1 MVSGTSP
8 VSGTKLA
15 GKVALVTGSSR
26 GIGEAIALALGEA
39 GADLALVSRDT
50 RSLNTVSEKA
60 KQLGVTSA
68 VFPADVSSEG
78 DVERLREAVLGR
90 FASVDILVNNAGVNI
105 RKPLTVLTIEE
116 WRRVIDT
123 NLTGPFL
130 VCRAFVPHMV
140 GKGYGRIINTTS
152 TMSHVAT
159 PNRTAYAAS
168 KAGLLGFTRAL
179 ALELAPEKITVN
191 GISPGWFETELT
203 KPIWSDPR
211 ANDELVS
218 RIPLGRWGDV
228 NDVARLAVYL
238 CSEEAGY
245 ITGTDI
251 LIDGGYTTQ

>member
-1 MVSGTSP
+1 MSP
-8 VSGTKLA
+8 NDHKKLE
-15 GKVALVTGSSR
+15 GRVALVTGASR
-26 GIGEAIALALGEA
+26 GLGKAMALALGEA
-39 GADLALVSRDT
+39 GASLALIAREEKGLKEVSK
-50 RSLNTVSEKA
+50 EA
-60 KQLGVTSA
+60 KTLGVTSESY
-68 VFPADVSSEG
+68 PADVSRAE
-78 DVERLREAVLGR
+78 DVERLREAVIGR
-90 FASVDILVNNAGVNI
+90 FGSVDILVNNAGVNI
-105 RKPLTVLTIEE
+105 RKPLTMLTVEE

-159 PNRTAYAAS
+159 PTRTAYAAS

-211 ANDELVS
+211 ANDDLVS

>member
-1 MVSGTSP
+1 MSGR
-8 VSGTKLA
+8 
-15 GKVALVTGSSR
+15 VALVTGASR

-39 GADLALVSRDT
+39 GADLALVSRDAK
-50 RSLNTVSEKA
+50 SLNEVSEKA
-60 KQLGVTSA
+60 RRRGATSE
-68 VFPADVSSEG
+68 VFAADISDEG
-78 DVERLREAVLGR
+78 DVERLRKAVIGR
-90 FASVDILVNNAGVNI
+90 FGSVDIIVNNAGVNI
-105 RKPLTVLTIEE
+105 RKPITELAVEE

-130 VCRAFVPHMV
+130 VCRAFVPHMK
-140 GKGYGRIINTTS
+140 GRGYGRIINTTS

-159 PNRTAYAAS
+159 PTRTAYAAS

-179 ALELAPEKITVN
+179 ALELAPDKITVN

-203 KPIWSDPR
+203 KPIWSNPK

-218 RIPLGRWGDV
+218 RIPLGYWGDV
-228 NDVARLAVYL
+228 KDVAKLALYL

-251 LIDGGYTTQ
+251 LIDGGYTAQ

>member
-1 MVSGTSP
+1 MSP
-8 VSGTKLA
+8 NDHKKLE
-15 GKVALVTGSSR
+15 GRVALVTGASR
-26 GIGEAIALALGEA
+26 GLGKAMALALGEA
-39 GADLALVSRDT
+39 GASLALIARE
-50 RSLNTVSEKA
+50 EKGLKEASKEA
-60 KQLGVTSA
+60 KTLGVTSESY
-68 VFPADVSSEG
+68 PADVSRAE
-78 DVERLREAVLGR
+78 DVERLREAVIGR
-90 FASVDILVNNAGVNI
+90 FGSVDILVNNAGVNI
-105 RKPLTVLTIEE
+105 RKPLTVLTVEE

-159 PNRTAYAAS
+159 PTRTAYAAS

-211 ANDELVS
+211 ANDDLVS

>member
-1 MVSGTSP
+1 MSP
-8 VSGTKLA
+8 NDHKKLE
-15 GKVALVTGSSR
+15 GRVALVTGASR
-26 GIGEAIALALGEA
+26 GLGKAMALALGEA
-39 GADLALVSRDT
+39 GASLALIAREEKGLKEVSK
-50 RSLNTVSEKA
+50 EA
-60 KQLGVTSA
+60 KTLGVTSESY
-68 VFPADVSSEG
+68 PADVSRAE
-78 DVERLREAVLGR
+78 DVERLREAVIGR
-90 FASVDILVNNAGVNI
+90 FGSVDILVNNAGVNI
-105 RKPLTVLTIEE
+105 RKPLTVLTVEE

-159 PNRTAYAAS
+159 PTRTAYAAS

-211 ANDELVS
+211 ANDDLVS